1 MNAWLLGASIQKV
14 ERPTPGVVVLSLR
27 APGESVTLAVIG
39 AREGVAIGALGER
52 RAIGA
57 KPRREGGSSKGPEAE
72 LMRLR
77 KQLEGARVL
86 GIARVGEREREGGAM
101 RLRAVRGGEVR
112 ALLATRDGVTLV
124 ELEGAPAAG
133 DGDVAHA
140 TEEEGALTE
149 GDAIEAS
156 AQAARVLAR
165 VEHALFDEARRALVT
180 AIART
185 RKKLERRVEAL
196 AEDLAKIEGADEHAR
211 IGALLIAG
219 AYAIPRGAREA
230 VLDDWT
236 SGERVEVRVPLDPAK
251 SAKEQA
257 EALFHKSKRLK
268 RGRAIAEARRAEARR
283 TVTALEAL
291 EREALAAI
299 DARALEIAR
308 GRAKGAGVAGARV
321 HLAPKRKGPSP
332 RLPYTHYLSGERRI
346 LVGRGAADNDALT
359 TKIARPNDLWLHAK
373 GIHGAHVV
381 VPLAKG
387 ESCPSELLVDAAHLA
402 AHFSDARGEKVVEVQ
417 HTPRR
422 YVRKPKGSAPGTVVL
437 DRETVIVLRVE
448 PGRVE
453 RLLATGE

>member
-52 RAIGA
+52 RAAAG
-57 KPRREGGSSKGPEAE
+57 KPRRDGTPAKGPEAE

-86 GIARVGEREREGGAM
+86 AIARVGEGAESAM

-112 ALLATRDGVTLV
+112 ALVATRDGVTLV
-124 ELEGAPAAG
+124 ELEELAA
-133 DGDVAHA
+133 
-140 TEEEGALTE
+140 EGERTP
-149 GDAIEAS
+149 AS
-156 AQAARVLAR
+156 AADAEGVLTDADAASASGEATKVLAR
-165 VEHALFDEARRALVT
+165 IERALFDEARRALV
-180 AIART
+180 AAVART

-211 IGALLIAG
+211 LGALLIAN

-230 VLDDWT
+230 LLDDWT

-257 EALFHKSKRLK
+257 EALFHRSKRLK
-268 RGRAIAEARRAEARR
+268 RGRAIAEARKAEATRG
-283 TVTALEAL
+283 VEALAAL
-291 EREALAAI
+291 EREALAAL
-299 DARALEIAR
+299 DPRALEIVGAR
-308 GRAKGAGVAGARV
+308 ARGAGVAGARV
-321 HLAPKRKGPSP
+321 QLAQKRKGPPP
-332 RLPYTHYLSGERRI
+332 RVPYNVYLSGERRI

-359 TKIARPNDLWLHAK
+359 TKTARPHDLWLHAK
-373 GIHGAHVV
+373 SIHGAHVV

-387 ESCPSELLVDAAHLA
+387 ESCPSDLLVDAAHLA
-402 AHFSDARGEKVVEVQ
+402 AHFSDARGEKVVEIQ
-417 HTPRR
+417 HTTRR
-422 YVRKPKGSAPGTVVL
+422 YVRKPKGSAPGAVVL
-437 DRETVIVLRVE
+437 DRETVLVLRIE

-453 RLLATGE
+453 RLLATGG